1 MLSIQDRL
9 ARRNAIV
16 LGFAQAMGGA
26 LTSITIALGGL
37 GVVFR
42 GTRTTVAAA
51 EEPNDD
57 TAEDSIETAEEPA
70 EPEDSAE
77 DGAEDSIETAEDTS
91 EDTSDNSA

>member
-1 MLSIQDRL
+1 MSPPMSAPRPLL
-9 ARRNAIV
+9 PA
-16 LGFAQAMGGA
+16 A
-26 LTSITIALGGL
+26 LTLVLSRWS
-37 GVVFR
+37 VVFR

-77 DGAEDSIETAEDTS
+77 DSAEDSIETAEDTS